1 MFESSAIPQE
11 IINSYLETSYHVDAK
26 PPFTLKIGEASNELL
41 AAHKKYITDC
51 SAYLTAWNPLSQCSS
66 DSENTSHQNALLQ
79 TLTRRSLNFV
89 PGIGQHPSNSWPGE
103 SSVLVFGVTL
113 EASKRLGAR
122 FEQNAIVW
130 IGSDAVP
137 QLILLR

>member
-1 MFESSAIPQE
+1 MFENSAIPQE
-11 IINSYLETSYHVDAK
+11 TIHAYLETSYHVDTE

-41 AAHKKYITDC
+41 AAHKKYNTDC

-66 DSENTSHQNALLQ
+66 DSENTSYQNALLQ
-79 TLTRRSLNFV
+79 TLARRSLNFV
-89 PGIGQHPSNSWPGE
+89 EGIGQHPSNNWPGE

-113 EASKRLGAR
+113 ETSKRLGAK